1 MFGIYLFLKKKKETV
16 KFYFRWIENGIRE
29 DFKVITKFPL
39 LSGTH
44 QSG

>member
-1 MFGIYLFLKKKKETV
+1 MFGIYIFLIYKKKV
-16 KFYFRWIENGIRE
+16 KFYFRWLENGIGE
-29 DFKVITKFPL
+29 DFKIITKFPL